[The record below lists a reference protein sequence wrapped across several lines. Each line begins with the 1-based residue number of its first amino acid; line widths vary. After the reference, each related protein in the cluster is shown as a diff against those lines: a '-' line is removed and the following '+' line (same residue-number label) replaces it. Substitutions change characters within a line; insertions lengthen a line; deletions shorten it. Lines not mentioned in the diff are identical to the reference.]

1 MHVEFVTSNE
11 GRRAN
16 IYYAYEKIK
25 KQETKKNTLDFPPL
39 FSIKYSSSVIT
50 SGSETTIK
58 YRSDAKTCG
67 YDLLCTYA
75 FLLNKTEKGT
85 RIQ

>member
-39 FSIKYSSSVIT
+39 FSNQIFKL
-50 SGSETTIK
+50 
-58 YRSDAKTCG
+58 SDNIRK
-67 YDLLCTYA
+67 
-75 FLLNKTEKGT
+75 
-85 RIQ
+85 